1 MAEAGTLRFLLAP
14 ADALAADQLSSADLA
29 IVQGQGVTSASA
41 LRIVVSHDLGGRF
54 QRVCDA
60 ITPSFEPERLWL
72 GVYQASPALP
82 SHWQRLD
89 CFPLSEARNE
99 SCWFYPTH
107 NGHYLSWQR
116 QLQVNLAPGQVA
128 EPAPESDAATTE
140 DYSREA
146 IALLWSLL
154 ADDTSLTCV
163 GLTYASRRI
172 DWPLS
177 QSQWA
182 PSASWCTFSVESSR
196 DQPLI
201 VHSRREVSPSPA
213 DQESG

>member
-107 NGHYLSWQR
+107 DGHYLSWQR

-163 GLTYASRRI
+163 GLTYAGRRI

-177 QSQWA
+177 HSQWA